1 MSTGAPLQQVVIGK
15 RIKVGRV
22 QLTSD
27 LTSAI
32 NPQPH
37 VRDFLRP
44 NQPLYLV
51 DTSTSASILGYNM
64 LSNQEKIDMLDINND
79 PVQVLPVDGNDIK
92 VYGKLYRTVGIDDKL
107 HRHLFLVT
115 ALP

>member
-15 RIKVGRV
+15 RIKVGQV
-22 QLTSD
+22 QLTSNP
-27 LTSAI
+27 TSAI

-51 DTSTSASILGYNM
+51 DTGASASILGYNM
-64 LSNQEKIDMLDINND
+64 LSNQEKNDMLDIADN
-79 PVQVLPVDGNDIK
+79 PVQVLAVDGNDIK

-107 HRHLFLVT
+107 H
-115 ALP
+115 